1 MSKALIQKPSQ
12 RKVCISGISENY
24 SVSDLSSALNSLPS
38 TMDLKKARR
47 IASKPNPIASTFTA
61 CANCKRIKRKCG
73 DLRPCDR
80 CVANGKSVECTQ
92 NESSAQIERP
102 ISFGMAAVNFN
113 FDHPWPGSVQL
124 RHQWSSQSIRAF
136 WSMGYSLSSLRKLF
150 DAIPP
155 PMAASMEKLF
165 AALHSLMA
173 LKAPP
178 LVGYSPAYLPLN

>member
-1 MSKALIQKPSQ
+1 MSNSKALATQGLLIQKPSQ
-12 RKVCISGISENY
+12 RKVCISGISENF
-24 SVSDLSSALNSLPS
+24 SVSEPGSTFNALPS

-47 IASKPNPIASTFTA
+47 IASKPNPTASTFSA

-80 CVANGKSVECTQ
+80 CVATGKSADCAQ

-102 ISFGMAAVNFN
+102 ISFGVAAVNFT

-124 RHQWSSQSIRAF
+124 RHQWSSQTIRAF

-155 PMAASMEKLF
+155 PMAASMEKMF
-165 AALHSLMA
+165 ATLHSLMT

-178 LVGYSPAYLPLN
+178 SAG